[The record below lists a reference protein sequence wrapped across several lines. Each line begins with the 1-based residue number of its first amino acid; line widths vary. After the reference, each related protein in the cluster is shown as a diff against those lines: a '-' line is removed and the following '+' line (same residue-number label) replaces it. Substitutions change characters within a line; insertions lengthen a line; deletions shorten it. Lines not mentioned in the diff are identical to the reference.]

1 MMLMGVW
8 GFLRSVK
15 QQRGCS
21 GAPADPVSAAG
32 GRLTPAGRPY
42 TRAGRPPDAPEARI
56 APSRR
61 AGSAAAPLRTPGA
74 RRLGPRARGGRPGPH
89 GRRGR
94 AGGVPRAAPPRER
107 DRPRRGGRRRDPGR
121 APAARPAAPRRP
133 AAVPAGLRARGLAP
147 APPGA
152 ARGAPGRRS
161 PAELAERFLATLRA
175 LFRERRAARPPAADA
190 AAAAARHPAVRGA
203 IAHVRSHYAR
213 RIPLAALAA
222 ELHVSPSHL
231 SRLFRRETGTTLT
244 AFVQQVRLEHARR
257 LLERDDATLAE
268 IAYRVGFQNYRD
280 FYRNW
285 VKREKASPR
294 AVRRRLRARAA
305 RRTPDASCG

>member
-1 MMLMGVW
+1 M
-8 GFLRSVK
+8 R
-15 QQRGCS
+15 
-21 GAPADPVSAAG
+21 
-32 GRLTPAGRPY
+32 
-42 TRAGRPPDAPEARI
+42 
-56 APSRR
+56 
-61 AGSAAAPLRTPGA
+61 
-74 RRLGPRARGGRPGPH
+74 
-89 GRRGR
+89 
-94 AGGVPRAAPPRER
+94 
-107 DRPRRGGRRRDPGR
+107 
-121 APAARPAAPRRP
+121 RPAAPDPLQPRSAPLARVGWDPELEADALARTAAGDERAAFRALHRLVSGTDLDGAAAAGIPVAPLLLDLLLRVDRRLFP
-133 AAVPAGLRARGLAP
+133 PDSEPEASRRHRQALLEALPAGAP
-147 APPGA
+147 
-152 ARGAPGRRS
+152 